1 MLSSR
6 LRFGSKLTVS
16 VHTSSIA
23 HFFFPG
29 LLLVYT
35 SPTHTFE
42 DRPPRPILNMSEEVD
57 RSLPEVSEALAANG
71 QGEFEEVSGDAGDD
85 LGEES
90 DEYDEDDIDEEEV

>member
-1 MLSSR
+1 
-6 LRFGSKLTVS
+6 
-16 VHTSSIA
+16 
-23 HFFFPG
+23 
-29 LLLVYT
+29 
-35 SPTHTFE
+35 
-42 DRPPRPILNMSEEVD
+42 MSEEVD